1 MTVAFSHSLI
11 VCQCSKRKK
20 ADDKFLVGKSKVK
33 ERGRRRKTVTIIC
46 LILIQL
52 EGKWTWDAQRKH
64 YKLLRVPLIPNS
76 RFLSLTRLSQTKRIT
91 DKESCL
97 HYAHMRSHMESSR
110 TKDTPT
116 STQGVESKPKVINTC
131 CHWKK
136 VQNSLFLCPHTCLIS
151 WCDAWVLQL

>member
-76 RFLSLTRLSQTKRIT
+76 RFLSLTRLSQAKRAVCI
-91 DKESCL
+91 
-97 HYAHMRSHMESSR
+97 M
-110 TKDTPT
+110 
-116 STQGVESKPKVINTC
+116 
-131 CHWKK
+131 
-136 VQNSLFLCPHTCLIS
+136 HTCAAIWRAVGLRTH
-151 WCDAWVLQL
+151 LQAHKELNQSQK